1 MSRRLA
7 VVNALCRALARRR
20 LERVATPAQVRRDF
34 ALFAALLFRS
44 PPGTRVAPLRAPP
57 PCPPL
62 VRVVCGAADARRT
75 VLWIHGGGF
84 ISGSPRTHRGLAAWL
99 ARLSG
104 LAVVLPDYRLA
115 PEHPFPAPQED
126 CAAAWNALRAQGL
139 APGEIALG
147 GDSAGGCLA
156 LGLMAAL
163 GRRGE
168 TPAAAV
174 LFSPLTDFTGSGGSM
189 RENAARDR
197 LLPAGRL
204 GELRDLVLGGLAP
217 DDPRASPLFETFHS
231 PPPVLFQV
239 SQTEILRDDSLRM
252 AERLRA
258 SGGAAQVE
266 LWPDA
271 PHVWQALGGAL
282 PESRAALAAAAAFLR
297 RAFSLPA
304 RSTGGS

>member
-20 LERVATPAQVRRDF
+20 LERVATPAAVRRDF

-44 PPGTRVAPLRAPP
+44 PPGTRAVPVPAPP

-62 VRVVCGAADARRT
+62 VRVVCGPADPRRT

-84 ISGSPRTHRGLAAWL
+84 VSGSPRTHRGLAGWL
-99 ARLSG
+99 SRLSG

-126 CAAAWNALRAQGL
+126 CAAAWEALRARGL
-139 APGEIALG
+139 APHEIALG

-156 LGLMAAL
+156 LGLLAEL

-168 TPAAAV
+168 RPAAAV
-174 LFSPLTDFTGSGGSM
+174 LFSPFADFTGSGASM
-189 RENAARDR
+189 RENAERDR
-197 LLPAGRL
+197 LLPARRL
-204 GELRDLVLGGLAP
+204 GELRDLVLGALAP
-217 DDPRASPLFETFHS
+217 DDPRASPLFETFRM
-231 PPPVLFQV
+231 PPPALFQV
-239 SQTEILRDDSLRM
+239 SETEILRDDSLRM

-258 SGGAAQVE
+258 AGGAATVD

-304 RSTGGS
+304 APRGGS